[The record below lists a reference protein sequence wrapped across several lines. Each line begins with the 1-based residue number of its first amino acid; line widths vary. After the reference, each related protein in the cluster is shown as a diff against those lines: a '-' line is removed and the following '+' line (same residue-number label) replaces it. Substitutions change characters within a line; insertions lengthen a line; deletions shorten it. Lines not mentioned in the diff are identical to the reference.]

1 MSSELPSTTSKRIV
15 FGIMTFFIFSTT
27 YPAPFPFAFSA
38 SHMITSIYFFCSKP
52 AMWTAYN
59 IILAQILPNTNIW
72 STFSIVIDLAA
83 LKTSICITWLTDCP
97 FWPTTAIRSSSM
109 DGLIAVLIG
118 APFLISIQINFYV
131 FFESFK
137 LFICWL
143 VWVFVYHFVRKD
155 EIALQA
161 VDFYW
166 TIINLDLNML
176 FDTILTEVV
185 ITFKLL

>member
-1 MSSELPSTTSKRIV
+1 
-15 FGIMTFFIFSTT
+15 
-27 YPAPFPFAFSA
+27 
-38 SHMITSIYFFCSKP
+38 
-52 AMWTAYN
+52 
-59 IILAQILPNTNIW
+59 
-72 STFSIVIDLAA
+72 
-83 LKTSICITWLTDCP
+83 
-97 FWPTTAIRSSSM
+97 M